1 MLKTKLV
8 HPEILQALAKAGH
21 GSKVLLADGDY
32 PVSTTAG
39 KNAAIVHLNLC
50 AGLVGCLEILEVL
63 LPTVLVEKAEVMDV
77 PQGNNLPDIWQ
88 DYKDLL
94 KQNDYPDDLEKLDR
108 FGFYD
113 EVAKNTTA
121 LIIQTGELREYANLL
136 LTIGS
141 L

>member
-8 HPEILQALAKAGH
+8 HPEILYALGKAGH

-32 PVSTTAG
+32 PVSTTKG
-39 KNAAIVHLNLC
+39 PNAEIVHLNIC
-50 AGLVGCLEILEVL
+50 AGLVNCIQLLEVI
-63 LPTVLVEKAEVMDV
+63 LPTVLIEDAAVMDV
-77 PQGNNLPDIWQ
+77 PQGCSEPEIWNL
-88 DYKDLL
+88 YREML
-94 KQNDYPDDLEKLDR
+94 KKNEYDVELKKIDQFP
-108 FGFYD
+108 FYN
-113 EVAKNTTA
+113 EIAMPTTA